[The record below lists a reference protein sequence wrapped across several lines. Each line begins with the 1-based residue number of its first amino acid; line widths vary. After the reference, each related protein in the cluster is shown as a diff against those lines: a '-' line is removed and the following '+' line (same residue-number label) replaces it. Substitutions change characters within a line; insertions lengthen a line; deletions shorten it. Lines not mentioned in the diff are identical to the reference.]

1 MTCREPSIYGV
12 GVLKAAWIS
21 RPDSLM
27 PETYTRKSRKRF
39 EKNPLPQILSIL
51 HDSKGLA
58 FSSSFY
64 YFNFT
69 PSLLYNRSI
78 DNLVFLV
85 TIKGI
90 MNIDRRIQRTS
101 PLFGSRI
108 SLKSKFASRRKRDF
122 VGEKGRFGLKLAAI
136 GDARWRAVN
145 IFPSYLLRK
154 TGVPRRFINGR
165 GWKVRKEGRLD
176 LRLREKWK
184 TPLEGIKER
193 PSLCIFRGRATIFSS
208 NFFLERYYLHGK
220 IGHRFELV
228 PFFFFTEHEIKYIQG
243 EKGKRLNFNIFR
255 F

>member
-1 MTCREPSIYGV
+1 
-12 GVLKAAWIS
+12 
-21 RPDSLM
+21 M

-51 HDSKGLA
+51 HDSKRLA

-85 TIKGI
+85 TIKRI

-101 PLFGSRI
+101 PLFASRI

-136 GDARWRAVN
+136 GDAR
-145 IFPSYLLRK
+145 
-154 TGVPRRFINGR
+154 
-165 GWKVRKEGRLD
+165 
-176 LRLREKWK
+176 
-184 TPLEGIKER
+184 
-193 PSLCIFRGRATIFSS
+193 
-208 NFFLERYYLHGK
+208 
-220 IGHRFELV
+220 
-228 PFFFFTEHEIKYIQG
+228 
-243 EKGKRLNFNIFR
+243 
-255 F
+255 